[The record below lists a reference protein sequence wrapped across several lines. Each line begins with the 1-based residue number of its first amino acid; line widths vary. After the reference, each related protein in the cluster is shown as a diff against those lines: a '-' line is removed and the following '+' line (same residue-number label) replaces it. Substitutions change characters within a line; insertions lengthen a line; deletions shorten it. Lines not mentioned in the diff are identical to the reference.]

1 MPGSIRTL
9 TAAAA
14 ASAAVALSLAASQ
27 AAIAASTDGPQ
38 SLAQAPPAAA
48 GAGAGLTGKPITL
61 ANNEEF
67 SGYDAATS
75 KSGTAYVGWIGNA
88 NSAGRKVY
96 LCTLPRGATRCAGG
110 VQSVDSLG
118 TSSAFGL
125 RVLITQGQVTLVW
138 FHDTVASENGPQG
151 SEIATATATA
161 AGHLSASHDVAT
173 APSFGLMQDAEV
185 GPGGAIWVVTQVEQG
200 AVHKLQIRPGF
211 ASAPVTI
218 STPYFV
224 GSARLAFSGTT
235 AVLAVDKDGAISD
248 PVSFASKKAGGAWSA
263 FRKVAHTWTA
273 DANFGLTSTP
283 HGIRL
288 LATVDNATYRPVVSR
303 WTGSGFSRPSLT
315 GDTNN
320 CSPSS
325 HDPVGDPSGRLA
337 DVSME
342 CSDVAIANLPS
353 TQRAAVIRF
362 NVHGT
367 FAGGNPQL
375 TTAPSGRGWVAWSI
389 ESSVSNKLL
398 VAPVLLP
405 GRDVTVRKSAGGDR
419 VTLTGPASCLPPVS
433 VHVGVTGSPA
443 GRVTGKTLKLGG
455 TTLHSGTLRGGS
467 LTPGKSYT
475 LTGRVTFAGGSRRTV
490 AATLKFRTC
499 PKP

>member
-9 TAAAA
+9 TTTAAAA
-14 ASAAVALSLAASQ
+14 AAAVLCFAASQ
-27 AAIAASTDGPQ
+27 AAFAAGPDGPQ
-38 SLAQAPPAAA
+38 ALAKAGPAAA
-48 GAGAGLTGKPITL
+48 GPGLTGKPITL

-75 KSGTAYVGWIGNA
+75 KSGTAYVGWIGDA
-88 NSAGRKVY
+88 NSGGRKVY

-125 RVLITQGQVTLVW
+125 RVLITQGSQVTLVW
-138 FHDTVASENGPQG
+138 FHDTVASLNGPQG

-173 APSFGLMQDAEV
+173 APSFGLMQDAVV
-185 GPGGAIWVVTQVEQG
+185 GPGGTIWVVTQVEQG
-200 AVHKLQIRPGF
+200 AVHKLQIRPGL
-211 ASAPVTI
+211 ASPPVTI

-224 GSARLAFSGTT
+224 GVARLAFSGTT
-235 AVLAVDKDGAISD
+235 AVLAIDKDGAISD

-263 FRKVAHTWTA
+263 FRSVPHTWTS

-283 HGIRL
+283 HGVRL
-288 LATVDNATYRPVVSR
+288 LATVDNATYHPVVSR

-325 HDPVGDPSGRLA
+325 HDPVSDASGRLA

-353 TQRAAVIRF
+353 TQRSAVIRF
-362 NVHGT
+362 SVHGT
-367 FAGGNPQL
+367 FGGGEPQL

-389 ESSVSNKLL
+389 ESTVANKLL

-405 GRDVTVRKSAGGDR
+405 GRDVTVRKSTGGDR

-475 LTGRVTFAGGSRRTV
+475 LTGRVTFAGGSRRTI